1 MRVSYFSR
9 RWCSWCYGDF
19 TRVFWR
25 EAWRTQEVQVSWN
38 ICASR
43 PLSRQRFLREYFE
56 DQPCLRSSSNRWSF
70 IYSFDEFIH
79 LFWYITNSQGAQ
91 LPVGLIAQSV
101 KHCTGITEVMGSNPV
116 QAWIFFKLLISQL
129 LRLCVS
135 AMINRVFTSFRLWHE
150 EVQKRTKH
158 PQETK
163 IKRKM
168 VRHQRR
174 EMCLS
179 CRMTLLFL
187 IGRQVKNANKNTS
200 SQRCQHLSIS
210 FCVFQRSVVLPS
222 DFPSEEVFEAYLHP
236 VVDESTELFEWG
248 KPDLHSLRLYPLSS
262 KLGFLWSPWPNSV
275 RITKVSFLVEK
286 LKPLDAR

>member
-1 MRVSYFSR
+1 
-9 RWCSWCYGDF
+9 
-19 TRVFWR
+19 
-25 EAWRTQEVQVSWN
+25 
-38 ICASR
+38 
-43 PLSRQRFLREYFE
+43 
-56 DQPCLRSSSNRWSF
+56 
-70 IYSFDEFIH
+70 
-79 LFWYITNSQGAQ
+79 
-91 LPVGLIAQSV
+91 
-101 KHCTGITEVMGSNPV
+101 
-116 QAWIFFKLLISQL
+116 
-129 LRLCVS
+129 
-135 AMINRVFTSFRLWHE
+135 MINRVFTSFRLWHE

-174 EMCLS
+174 EVMCLS

-187 IGRQVKNANKNTS
+187 IGRRVMIANKNIS

-210 FCVFQRSVVLPS
+210 FCLFQRSVVLPS

-262 KLGFLWSPWPNSV
+262 KLGFLLNPCLNSV
-275 RITKVSFLVEK
+275 RITKDSFLVGK
-286 LKPLDAR
+286 LKASGAR